1 MTPTKDIEEIN
12 DIKKMVNLFYGKV
25 RKDDLIGPIFNDK
38 IQNHWPEHLTKLY
51 SFWQGILLGER
62 TYTGFPFPPHSQL
75 PISKEHFD
83 RWLSLF
89 TETVDHLFIG
99 EIANEAKNRAYK
111 ISDVFQKKLEYIRKN
126 SLL

>member
-1 MTPTKDIEEIN
+1 MTPTKDIEDIN

-38 IQNHWPEHLTKLY
+38 IQNHWTEHLTKLY

-62 TYTGFPFPPHSQL
+62 TYTGFPFPPHAQL
-75 PISKEHFD
+75 PISKENFD
-83 RWLSLF
+83 RWLNLF

-111 ISDVFQKKLEYIRKN
+111 ISDVFQKKLEHIRKN
-126 SLL
+126 SPL

>member
-1 MTPTKDIEEIN
+1 MTPTKDIEDIN

-38 IQNHWPEHLTKLY
+38 IQNHWTEHLTKLY

-62 TYTGFPFPPHSQL
+62 TYTGFPFPPHAQL

-83 RWLSLF
+83 RWLNLF

-111 ISDVFQKKLEYIRKN
+111 ISDVFQKKLEHIRKN
-126 SLL
+126 SPL

>member
-1 MTPTKDIEEIN
+1 MTPTKDIEDIN

-38 IQNHWPEHLTKLY
+38 IQNHWTEHLTKLY

-62 TYTGFPFPPHSQL
+62 TYTGFPFPPHAQL

-111 ISDVFQKKLEYIRKN
+111 ISDVFQKKLEHIRKN
-126 SLL
+126 SPL